1 VNESGEPLVEQTS
14 EAGDHSEGVELESGG
29 DLVIADNPDTA
40 DKPRSINYFLC
51 FIKCLSHKSYDY
63 AFKLSGVL

>member
-14 EAGDHSEGVELESGG
+14 EAGVYSEGVELESGG

-40 DKPRSINYFLC
+40 GKPQSINHSLC
-51 FIKCLSHKSYDY
+51 FIKCLSHKSY
-63 AFKLSGVL
+63 KCCI